1 LPGANRTKPVAG
13 RAADDPPPDPR
24 LALAHKYLKTAS
36 TEAAEKEVAKPR
48 AQRDSAGDLGSEP
61 RAFSLSI
68 SPPTFVHLA
77 LAAVALTFA
86 SLAVLVCYHFMMTL
100 FDAGRIIALP
110 VGIVVAAVLSYLSV
124 LFLGIIESTS
134 LGQTNVESLQG
145 DWREWFWT
153 LPSTL
158 GMLAIAAFIGWLF
171 SVILAANVWLCVAL
185 AALLLYP
192 ILQLSTLET
201 TSPFQPLSLPV
212 LISFGRHPFAWFVL
226 YAISFAMVNA
236 LWYLVQK
243 AWRDPPYLTVAIVS
257 PLVAIALFF
266 YAWLLGQ
273 LAFLISSEKKS

>member
-1 LPGANRTKPVAG
+1 LPDANRTRPVAG
-13 RAADDPPPDPR
+13 RTADTPRDPR
-24 LALAHKYLKTAS
+24 QALAQKYLTSAS
-36 TEAAEKEVAKPR
+36 TEAAEKEAAKTR
-48 AQRDSAGDLGSEP
+48 AQRNSSEESAGEP

-77 LAAVALTFA
+77 LAALALTFA
-86 SLAVLVCYHFMMTL
+86 SLAMLVCYHFMMTF

-110 VGIVVAAVLSYLSV
+110 VGIVVAVVLSYLSV

-158 GMLAIAAFIGWLF
+158 GMLAVAAFIGWLL
-171 SVILAANVWLCVAL
+171 SVILSANVWVSVAL

-212 LISFGRHPFAWFVL
+212 LTSIGRHPFAWFVH
-226 YAISFAMVNA
+226 YAISFAIANA
-236 LWYLVQK
+236 LWFLGQK
-243 AWRDPPYLTVAIVS
+243 AWRDPPYLTVVILA
-257 PLVAIALFF
+257 PLVALALFF